1 MPCIYLRCLTF
12 RGYITKNVLHVN
24 PLEYSF
30 VLNFIFAYVSL
41 GGNVSTSTIR
51 LRGYSIRVSND
62 TALPES
68 SCYTDP
74 GNVTLPTI
82 IEKDCERTARY
93 VWIYQ
98 NTSKSGETPMLEIC
112 EVQVFGMYTKT
123 TTESIEKQYR
133 DYYPNIHCFFNIG
146 SGTAI
151 S

>member
-1 MPCIYLRCLTF
+1 MDTSHESE
-12 RGYITKNVLHVN
+12 KNVYYVN

-30 VLNFIFAYVSL
+30 VLNFICAYVSL

-98 NTSKSGETPMLEIC
+98 NTRKSGETPMLEIC

-123 TTESIEKQYR
+123 TTESIGS
-133 DYYPNIHCFFNIG
+133 IG
-146 SGTAI
+146 IIIPI
-151 S
+151 SIVF